1 MNNMFFE
8 SKSKYG
14 FDETVSKLSEV
25 IVQCGWKVI
34 HTHDLQETMKKNG
47 FDVIPVKV
55 LELCKPQYAHRL
67 LSTDDLRIFSNLM
80 PCRISVYEK
89 ADGKTYVSRMNSGLF
104 AAQIGGVVE
113 EVMSGAF
120 SDAEEFIK
128 QVSE

>member
-1 MNNMFFE
+1 MFFE

-113 EVMSGAF
+113 EVMLGAF

>member
-1 MNNMFFE
+1 MFFE